1 MKNFFLLLSFASI
14 LIISCNN
21 SENESEEI
29 TIEAS
34 SEKIEEQ
41 PVPQNKA
48 IAPGEYIEYHP
59 NGGIKMKG
67 IYSETLQRE
76 GLWISYY
83 DNGIKWSESYYSN
96 GKQDGH
102 SLTFYPNGKIRY
114 IGEYINGEK
123 TGTWTFYDDSGN
135 ISKEEKY

>member
-1 MKNFFLLLSFASI
+1 MKNLFLLLSFAST
-14 LIISCNN
+14 LFVSCNN
-21 SENESEEI
+21 SENETEEI

-34 SEKIEEQ
+34 PEKIEAQ
-41 PVPQNKA
+41 PIPQNKA
-48 IAPGEYIEYHP
+48 AAPGEYIEYHP
-59 NGGIKMKG
+59 NGGIKMIG

-83 DNGIKWSESYYSN
+83 DNGIKWSESYYTN

-102 SLTFYPNGKIRY
+102 SLTFYPNGKVRY
-114 IGEYINGEK
+114 IGEYKNDEK

-135 ISKEEKY
+135 ITKEEKY